1 MIFIDFIMYCYYK
14 MTESLGFP
22 ALARRNSLS
31 FSSVVIT
38 LNTYTILALLSNSI
52 FDYPLQLLIKENAWI
67 LIIATLSTGYL
78 LEIRYFK
85 KKQNNLATIETYLKE
100 KSLNRIW
107 FTATIGIIII
117 IISIGM
123 TILINQ

>member
-1 MIFIDFIMYCYYK
+1 MYCYYK